1 MNEIKE
7 ANGFGGSLLYIAYKE
22 DTMQLRIDPE
32 FESRI
37 PPLTDDEFEQLEE
50 NILADGVIISPII
63 IWNDL
68 IIDGHNRFRIIE
80 KHPHIDFT
88 TCERNFNDRHE
99 ALAWICKNQL
109 GRRNLTFQ
117 QKKYLIGKQYE
128 SEKAA
133 HGGDRKSSEVKSS
146 SQVGNLISTEKT
158 CERIA
163 KENGISR
170 NSVLRAE
177 TFAKAVDIADE
188 IDPGIRSEILT
199 GKIKP
204 TQNDVEVL
212 TKAEPE
218 ERPALVEDLRKP
230 PEERRRVL
238 PERHLLTLE
247 QIAAELPS
255 EDSRG
260 TPESMLYELED
271 ALDTFIFRWSVCLS
285 HNKDYFLAK
294 KHNAKVNKLAEN
306 GLAYL
311 NQILKGEIPL

>member
-1 MNEIKE
+1 
-7 ANGFGGSLLYIAYKE
+7 
-22 DTMQLRIDPE
+22 MQLKIDPE

-50 NILADGVIISPII
+50 NILADGLIISPII
-63 IWNDL
+63 VWDGV
-68 IIDGHNRFRIIE
+68 IIDGHNRFRIVE
-80 KHPHIDFT
+80 KYPHIPFT
-88 TCERNFNDRHE
+88 TCERQFTSRHE

-109 GRRNLTFQ
+109 GCRNLTYQ
-117 QKKYLIGKQYE
+117 QKKYLIGRRYE
-128 SEKAA
+128 SEKASY
-133 HGGDRKSSEVKSS
+133 GGNRNLSHDENGRFTTG
-146 SQVGNLISTEKT
+146 SQVGNLGASQKT
-158 CERIA
+158 CEKIA
-163 KENGISR
+163 NEYGISR

-204 TQNDVEVL
+204 TQTDVEAL

-255 EDSRG
+255 DDCRG

-294 KHNAKVNKLAEN
+294 KHNPKVNKLAEN
-306 GLAYL
+306 GLTYL

>member
-1 MNEIKE
+1 
-7 ANGFGGSLLYIAYKE
+7 
-22 DTMQLRIDPE
+22 MQLRIDPE

-63 IWNDL
+63 IWNGL

-146 SQVGNLISTEKT
+146 SQVGNLISSEKT

-163 KENGISR
+163 KENDISR

-204 TQNDVEVL
+204 TQNDVEML
-212 TKAEPE
+212 TKAAPE

-230 PEERRRVL
+230 PEERKRVL
-238 PERHLLTLE
+238 PERRLLTLE

-255 EDSRG
+255 EDCKG

-285 HNKDYFLAK
+285 HHKDYFLSK
-294 KHNAKVNKLAEN
+294 KHNPKVNKLAEN